1 MISDEQ
7 VIAYT
12 KKWILDVVIGCNFCP
27 FAAKPVKQDAV
38 HYKVEHAIGLQKC
51 LQTFIRECMNMDEN
65 EQVET
70 ALIIFP
76 NAFEQFDN
84 YLDLV
89 SLAESLLKKEG
100 YEGIYQVASFHPQY
114 RFAGAPVSDAAN
126 YTNRSIYPMLHIL
139 REESIEKALEK
150 YPDAEGIPE
159 RNIHFARE
167 KGTAYMKMLRDS
179 CI

>member
-1 MISDEQ
+1 LISDEQ
-7 VIAYT
+7 VIAHT

-27 FAAKPVKQDAV
+27 FAGKPVKQNSVIYTVQPA
-38 HYKVEHAIGLQKC
+38 KGLKEC
-51 LQTFIRECMNMDEN
+51 LQSFIRECMNMDEN
-65 EQVET
+65 EET
-70 ALIIFP
+70 ETTLVIFP
-76 NAFEQFDN
+76 NAFEQFDD

-150 YPDAEGIPE
+150 YPDAEAIPE

-167 KGTAYMKMLRDS
+167 KGVTYMKMLRDS